1 MDLAQFRSI
10 LKTSGVDVWEF
21 MEMAVTVASLDHNGD
36 VDNFKRRRA
45 SIVERLYT
53 TTTSMAPLLCQN
65 CDAAE
70 KSLIGKDENNVV
82 LDEDRNKKILDI
94 KKRLGNPKESGDSL
108 VELLENLA
116 DMNLTYQELDET
128 KIGRPVNRL
137 SRRSSNEKVRILAE
151 QLVNKWRDV
160 ADEYSIKLNENTGK
174 EEVSSTLND
183 HQVQN
188 GSSSESD
195 KCNSEQQQ
203 VVKLKP
209 KEAVVHNSVC
219 VSDSTPSKR
228 EKQEEESERLACA
241 RSRLRQNCMNAENA
255 KRQRTIK
262 VMDIQELP
270 KPIDHVLVGK
280 KKDNGIPRLPRS
292 Y

>member
-10 LKTSGVDVWEF
+10 LKTSGLDVWEF

-36 VDNFKRRRA
+36 VDNFKRLRA

-94 KKRLGNPKESGDSL
+94 KKRLGNPKESGDSS

-116 DMNLTYQELDET
+116 DMNLTYQELYET

-137 SRRSSNEKVRILAE
+137 SRRSSNEKIRILAE

-219 VSDSTPSKR
+219 VSDSSPSKR

-241 RSRLRQNCMNAENA
+241 RRKLRQNYMNAENA

-292 Y
+292 N